1 MLLHELEEE
10 LALLAL
16 LGELVEEEE
25 EDGQEPTAPE
35 AEGGGEV
42 LTYPMKERNR
52 SQILVR
58 KPKNPVGGEVG
69 GDEPEGQ
76 EE

>member
-25 EDGQEPTAPE
+25 DDGQEPLEPE
-35 AEGGGEV
+35 GEGGGPE
-42 LTYPMKERNR
+42 TYPIKERNR